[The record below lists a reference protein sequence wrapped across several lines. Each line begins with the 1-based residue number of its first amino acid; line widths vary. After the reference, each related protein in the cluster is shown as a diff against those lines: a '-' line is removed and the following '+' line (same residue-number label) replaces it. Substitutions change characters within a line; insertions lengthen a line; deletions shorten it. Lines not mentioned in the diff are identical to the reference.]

1 MPEYKTTTE
10 KELQL
15 TFEGSDGKT
24 KRLVI
29 AHPEDNLDEATT
41 RGAMKKIAD
50 AHLFEKQ
57 GIDMFNEQESAKY
70 IQRKE
75 TPIFND
81 KKKEK

>member
-29 AHPEDNLDEATT
+29 AH
-41 RGAMKKIAD
+41 GKKITD

-57 GIDMFNEQESAKY
+57 GINMYDKGQSVNYMT
-70 IQRKE
+70 RKRE
-75 TPIFND
+75 EIWND
-81 KKKEK
+81 KKKDK

>member
-1 MPEYKTTTE
+1 MANESTTTTE
-10 KELQL
+10 LYLGFK
-15 TFEGSDGKT
+15 GSDGKS

-41 RGAMKKIAD
+41 RSAMKKIAD

-75 TPIFND
+75 TPIFSD
-81 KKKEK
+81 KKKGK

>member
-1 MPEYKTTTE
+1 MANETTPTT
-10 KELQL
+10 QL
-15 TFEGSDGKT
+15 YLGFKGSDVKST
-24 KRLVI
+24 RLVI

-41 RGAMKKIAD
+41 RSAMKKIAD

>member
-29 AHPEDNLDEATT
+29 AHPEENLDEATT
-41 RGAMKKIAD
+41 RAAVKKITD
-50 AHLFEKQ
+50 DIYLK
-57 GIDMFNEQESAKY
+57 NKV
-70 IQRKE
+70 
-75 TPIFND
+75 
-81 KKKEK
+81 

>member
-1 MPEYKTTTE
+1 MANESKTTTE
-10 KELQL
+10 LYLGFK
-15 TFEGSDGKT
+15 GSDGKS

-57 GIDMFNEQESAKY
+57 GIAKY

-81 KKKEK
+81 KKKGK

>member
-1 MPEYKTTTE
+1 MANESTTTTE
-10 KELQL
+10 LYLGFK
-15 TFEGSDGKT
+15 GSDGKS

-41 RGAMKKIAD
+41 RGEMKKIAD

-81 KKKEK
+81 KKKAK

>member
-1 MPEYKTTTE
+1 MANESKTTTE
-10 KELQL
+10 LYLGFK
-15 TFEGSDGKT
+15 GSDGKS

-29 AHPEDNLDEATT
+29 AHPEDNLDETTT
-41 RGAMKKIAD
+41 RSAMKKIAD

>member
-1 MPEYKTTTE
+1 MANESTTTTE
-10 KELQL
+10 LYLGFK
-15 TFEGSDGKT
+15 GSDGKS

-75 TPIFND
+75 TTIFND

>member
-41 RGAMKKIAD
+41 RAAVKKITD
-50 AHLFEKQ
+50 AHLFEDQ
-57 GIDMFNEQESAKY
+57 GVNVYDKGQSVNYMT
-70 IQRKE
+70 RKRE
-75 TPIFND
+75 EIWND
-81 KKKEK
+81 KKKDK

>member
-1 MPEYKTTTE
+1 MANESTTTTE
-10 KELQL
+10 LYLGFK
-15 TFEGSDGKT
+15 GSDGKS

-41 RGAMKKIAD
+41 RGVMKKIAD

>member
-1 MPEYKTTTE
+1 MANESTTTTE
-10 KELQL
+10 LYLGFK
-15 TFEGSDGKT
+15 GSDGKS

-41 RGAMKKIAD
+41 RSAMKKIAD

>member
-1 MPEYKTTTE
+1 MANESTTTTE
-10 KELQL
+10 LYLGFK
-15 TFEGSDGKT
+15 GSDGKS

-41 RGAMKKIAD
+41 RDAMKKIAD